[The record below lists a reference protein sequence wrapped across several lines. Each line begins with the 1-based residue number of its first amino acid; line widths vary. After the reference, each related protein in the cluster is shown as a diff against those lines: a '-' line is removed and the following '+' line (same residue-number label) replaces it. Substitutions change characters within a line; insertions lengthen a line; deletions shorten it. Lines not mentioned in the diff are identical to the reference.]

1 TVANYRPVPKV
12 MVERNVAA
20 KAQHDLPGKVRN
32 LLAPTKQFNPVLGPG
47 RPSSGVMA
55 CALNG
60 AAPREGTFGM
70 MSEVER
76 GFIKNCTL
84 AIKSMET
91 RSQLPPGH
99 APTCPEKRPAGQEIE
114 DRIML
119 FASATGGRSR
129 WR

>member
-1 TVANYRPVPKV
+1 
-12 MVERNVAA
+12 
-20 KAQHDLPGKVRN
+20 
-32 LLAPTKQFNPVLGPG
+32 
-47 RPSSGVMA
+47 MA

-60 AAPREGTFGM
+60 AAPRERTFGM

-99 APTCPEKRPAGQEIE
+99 APTCPEKRPRVYECCWAHFAAEIHLSE
-114 DRIML
+114 
-119 FASATGGRSR
+119 
-129 WR
+129 